1 MSDERKSLVVDEFLE
16 EAGRFHGHTCAGI
29 ACGVRMAVEGLARL
43 GIGDPRG
50 EDRKRF
56 VVFVEADRCATDAI
70 MVVTG
75 CTPGKRSLKVLDH
88 GKMAATFVDVE
99 TGRGVRLAALP
110 WPDRAQGDPP
120 QDYARG
126 EVATLFHVAEV
137 LVPLRPVDLPGPS
150 QRRTICARCGEQVM
164 DGRDVERDGA
174 TLCRPCA
181 TGVSFYRAAGALAG
195 R

>member
-1 MSDERKSLVVDEFLE
+1 MSPGREPMDFEVLLE
-16 EAGRFHGHTCAGI
+16 EAGRFHGHVCAGI

-43 GIGDPRG
+43 GIADPRG
-50 EDRKRF
+50 TDRKRF

-88 GKMAATFVDVE
+88 GKLAATFVELE

-120 QDYARG
+120 HDYARG
-126 EVATLFHVAEV
+126 AVDALFTVAEV
-137 LVPLRPVDLPGPS
+137 AVPLRPVDLPGPS
-150 QRRTICARCGEQVM
+150 QRRATCARCGEQVM
-164 DGRDVERDGA
+164 DGREVERDGA
-174 TLCRPCA
+174 SLCRPCA
-181 TGVSFYRAAGALAG
+181 AGQSFYRPLAPAGG
-195 R
+195 